1 MSFSPF
7 NIKNWLK
14 HEEKWCNLMGYFN
27 PYLDP
32 FKYHLTNKVPVY
44 DKHAYNKYPN
54 HNFVYDK
61 LWVAKSQNLN
71 SGKLEELKGE
81 ENSITYPI
89 FIKPRWGHLSATSKN
104 CFKIKT
110 ADELKKYSTF
120 KNMMWSDFI
129 DGTEGMTDYIV
140 LNGNIMHQIT
150 YVYSDKQNGFTE
162 EWKLI
167 SPQSKPPTNITEWV
181 KEHMRSFTGIVNMQY
196 RNDKIIEVSLRFARG
211 GAYII
216 NTDNKA
222 LLENIHNVVAKN
234 FWDFSLQNEINF
246 KPYYSIKCFT
256 TIPII
261 YIFPQ
266 HVLDLL
272 VRSQTT
278 HKFYEY
284 YFEPAGKEGTV
295 FLQFMHDDLEKGLAA
310 KRRIEFIFNMAQI
323 IMAVL
328 IIAALVVPFLK
339 WKYKY
344 LFSLTVLGLFLTR
357 YLNPIVANYNLYKA
371 QKQSIFGD
379 GPTNDPNEEVE
390 TFDPT
395 TGI

>member
-1 MSFSPF
+1 MNFSPF
-7 NIKNWLK
+7 SIKNLLK
-14 HEEKWCNLMGYFN
+14 HEEKWCNFMGYFN

-32 FKYHLTNKVPVY
+32 FKNHLTDKVTIY
-44 DKHAYNKYPN
+44 DKAAYYKYPE
-54 HNFVYDK
+54 HNYVYDK

-71 SGKLEELKGE
+71 CGELEELKGK

-104 CFKIKT
+104 CFKIHNS
-110 ADELKKYSTF
+110 DDLKKYSNF
-120 KNMMWSDFI
+120 KYMMWSDFI
-129 DGTEGMTDYIV
+129 DGTEGMTDYIL
-140 LNGNIMHQIT
+140 LNGNIVHQIT

-167 SPQSKPPTNITEWV
+167 SPHSEPPTVITEWV
-181 KEHMRSFTGIVNMQY
+181 KEHMRNYTGIVNMQY

-222 LLENIHNVVAKN
+222 LLANIHNVVANN
-234 FWDFSLQNEINF
+234 FWDFSLQHKMKF

-256 TIPII
+256 TLPII

-266 HVLDLL
+266 HVLDFL
-272 VRSQTT
+272 VKSQTS
-278 HKFYEY
+278 HGFYEY

-310 KRRIEFIFNMAQI
+310 KKRIEFIFNAAQI
-323 IMAVL
+323 IMTIL
-328 IIAALVVPFLK
+328 IIIAIIVLFSK
-339 WKYKY
+339 FKYKY
-344 LFSLTVLGLFLTR
+344 VFSLAVLGIFLTR

-390 TFDPT
+390 TFDPI